1 MLSKKLQDALNEQ
14 IKHEIYS
21 AYTYLSMV
29 AYFEAENLRGFAHWM
44 RLQRLEELE
53 HAMKIFDF
61 VIDRGGRVELQAIEK
76 PPAQFKSPLDA
87 FEKALAHERKISGL
101 IHKLYDQA
109 VKENDYPTQVML
121 HWFIDEQVE
130 EEKSASEVVD
140 QLQMIGN
147 NVAGLFILDARLG
160 ERKAE
165 D

>member
-101 IHKLYDQA
+101 IHKLYDLA
-109 VKENDYPTQVML
+109 DDEDDYPTEVML